1 MAVSLT
7 VDSLGCFM
15 GALQAISLDFSLAG
29 IEAATQCEG
38 ESVSG
43 RFKQFQLRSHYQ
55 PIFSL
60 SHRRAVGYEA
70 LVRPVNANGAPLS
83 PLTLF
88 DAAQDDTDLIFLDR
102 LCRNIHVRN
111 FLNARDPDTWL
122 FLNINPRVVVHAG
135 LHPPFFKVMLDRYEI
150 PPGRIVVEILEN
162 EIADENQLAET
173 VRYYASLGCLV
184 AIDDFGAGYSNF
196 DRIWRLGPDLVKLDR
211 TMLVQAR
218 TQSRVRR
225 VLPTL
230 VSLLHET
237 GCITLIEGVETE
249 EEALIATDSGID
261 LVQGYFFGRPAAAS
275 HSCADEAAQ
284 LPDLCTRF
292 RNRYSDT
299 RARED
304 NELKP
309 YITEFR
315 NCASLLSLDSPLRE
329 ASLALLNRPRALR
342 CYLIDAEGGQ
352 VGPNVLSEQTARR
365 SDARFKPLANVSNA
379 SWSRRPYFRP
389 AVAHPGRIQ
398 NSRPYL
404 SIPDAQMCITLSVT
418 VDIDGARL
426 VYCADLQ
433 WQDLD
438 ALTPTTP

>member
-1 MAVSLT
+1 
-7 VDSLGCFM
+7 M
-15 GALQAISLDFSLAG
+15 GAPHALTRDFSLSG
-29 IEAATQCEG
+29 IEASTTSDGNEIKG
-38 ESVSG
+38 W
-43 RFKQFQLRSHYQ
+43 FKQFQLRSHYQ

-70 LVRPVNANGAPLS
+70 LVRPVDAQGQALS

-88 DAAQDDTDLIFLDR
+88 SSVHCDEDLIFLDR

-111 FLNARDPDTWL
+111 FLAAQDPDTWL
-122 FLNINPRVVVHAG
+122 FLNINPRVVVRAG
-135 LHPPFFKVMLDRYEI
+135 QTAPFFQALLDQYQI
-150 PPGRIVVEILEN
+150 PASRIVVEILEN
-162 EIADENQLAET
+162 EIADEGQLAET
-173 VRYYASLGCLV
+173 VSYYASLGCLV

-211 TMLVQAR
+211 TMLVQAS
-218 TQSRVRR
+218 THARVRR

-237 GCITLIEGVETE
+237 GCVTLIEGVETE

-275 HSCADEAAQ
+275 HTGAKSEAQ

-309 YITEFR
+309 YITDFK
-315 NCASLLSLDSPLRE
+315 NCASLLSLDSSLHDASDNFLRR
-329 ASLALLNRPRALR
+329 SRALR
-342 CYLIDAEGGQ
+342 CYLIDAEGRQ
-352 VGPNVLSEQTARR
+352 VGPNILSERAARK

-379 SWSRRPYFRP
+379 SWSRRPYFRR
-389 AVAHPGRIQ
+389 AVADPGRIQ
-398 NSRPYL
+398 ISRPYL
-404 SIPDAQMCITLSVT
+404 SISDAQMCITLSVT
-418 VDIDGARL
+418 VDRNGARL

-433 WQDLD
+433 WQDID
-438 ALTPTTP
+438 ALPPATV

>member
-1 MAVSLT
+1 
-7 VDSLGCFM
+7 M
-15 GALQAISLDFSLAG
+15 GALQIVPPDFSLAG

-38 ESVSG
+38 ELVSG
-43 RFKQFQLRSHYQ
+43 RFKQFRLRSHYQ

-70 LVRPVNANGAPLS
+70 LVRPVDGSGVPLS
-83 PLTLF
+83 PQTLF
-88 DAAQDDTDLIFLDR
+88 GAAQCDTDLIFLDR

-111 FLNARDPDTWL
+111 FLSARDLDAWL
-122 FLNINPRVVVHAG
+122 FLNINPRVVVKAG
-135 LHPPFFKVMLDRYEI
+135 QHSPFFKVLLERYDI

-173 VRYYASLGCLV
+173 VGYYSSLGCLV

-211 TMLVQAR
+211 TMLIQAR
-218 TQSRVRR
+218 TQARVRR
-225 VLPTL
+225 VLPSL

-275 HSCADEAAQ
+275 HCIMGEGAQ

-292 RNRYSDT
+292 RNRYSDS
-299 RARED
+299 RAHED

-309 YITEFR
+309 YITAFR
-315 NCASLLSLDSPLRE
+315 NCASLLSLNSPLRE

-342 CYLIDAEGGQ
+342 CYLIDAEGRQ

-379 SWSRRPYFRP
+379 SWSRRPYFRR
-389 AVAHPGRIQ
+389 AVADPGRIQ
-398 NSRPYL
+398 ISRPYL
-404 SIPDAQMCITLSVT
+404 SISDAQMCITLSVT
-418 VDIDGARL
+418 VDIEGARL

-433 WQDLD
+433 WQEVD
-438 ALTPTTP
+438 ALTSNPPSR